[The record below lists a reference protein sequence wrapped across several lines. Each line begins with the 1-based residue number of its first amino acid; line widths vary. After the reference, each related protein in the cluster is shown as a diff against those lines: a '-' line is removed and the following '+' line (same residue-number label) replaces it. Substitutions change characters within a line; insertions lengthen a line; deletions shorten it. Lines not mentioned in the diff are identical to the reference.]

1 MTRFSGFDIHLRLN
15 GSTGTAS
22 CPGHSVPRGEAAR
35 LGAWSVKRFWLELA
49 ADWHL
54 DEAFFEVSL
63 VTIKTK
69 AISFH

>member
-1 MTRFSGFDIHLRLN
+1 MAAQAQGQPAARVTVLAGGR
-15 GSTGTAS
+15 
-22 CPGHSVPRGEAAR
+22 EAAR
-35 LGAWSVKRFWLELA
+35 LAGGVVSEEVLLELA